1 MTIADFEALTLENLS
16 PVQVGPGCLRWDLP
30 ATAGVRA
37 WIVDIEPGAQWPHV
51 DQHDEH
57 GEQVW
62 VISGEMIEGEQ
73 KFAAG
78 TYLNFGP
85 NSRHQPRSETG
96 VRLFGINLT
105 PKAD

>member
-1 MTIADFEALTLENLS
+1 
-16 PVQVGPGCLRWDLP
+16 
-30 ATAGVRA
+30 
-37 WIVDIEPGAQWPHV
+37 
-51 DQHDEH
+51 
-57 GEQVW
+57 VW